1 MDGERRQLID
11 NIRIAISAK
20 KSEPEVLKTAV
31 EIISDFSDGFSW
43 TGVYMMKNGV
53 LEVGPYVGPETPHTK
68 IPLNSGICGAAASQ
82 KKSIIVEDVTA
93 DPRFLA
99 CSPHTKSEIVVPLMD
114 DDLVLGEIDIDSNQR
129 GFFSS
134 EDKKMFE
141 KIAATLVN
149 RLREIRKRM
158 AGK

>member
-11 NIRIAISAK
+11 NVRIAITSK
-20 KSEPEVLKTAV
+20 KSEAEILKTAV
-31 EIISDFSDGFSW
+31 EIIDDFSDGYSW
-43 TGVYMMKNGV
+43 TGVYMMKDGV

-82 KKSIIVEDVTA
+82 KRSIIVEDVTA

-114 DDLVLGEIDIDSNQR
+114 GDMVLGEIDIDSNQR
-129 GFFSS
+129 GFFTSD
-134 EDKKMFE
+134 DKNMFE
-141 KIAATLVN
+141 EIAAILVS
-149 RLREIRKRM
+149 RLKEIRHRTVQK
-158 AGK
+158 

>member
-43 TGVYMMKNGV
+43 TGVYMMNNGI

-93 DPRFLA
+93 DPRFLS
-99 CSPHTKSEIVVPLMD
+99 CSPYTK
-114 DDLVLGEIDIDSNQR
+114 
-129 GFFSS
+129 
-134 EDKKMFE
+134 
-141 KIAATLVN
+141 
-149 RLREIRKRM
+149 
-158 AGK
+158 